1 MKRHG
6 LLRKLLSGKMRAPG
20 PRKVERKEK
29 TSSNTNP
36 HEAGNVEVAGMT
48 VDLADPPPTHP
59 VGCCREVKDE
69 TVGTEMKQTEVGT
82 NTRVEQSML
91 LSQTLSEKVLAY
103 AAAVAK
109 RLQKKLMASE
119 EALQPVANENE
130 WLQEERWDTVEEK
143 DCILFLITDKRV
155 SRKHAILEVVGDQL
169 RIKPVHV
176 NPCFYQSPENSH
188 LLPLETDEWHALSPG
203 DSFSLLIDKYIFKV
217 LSTHSDVESTLSCN
231 ESEELKPV
239 WRKRML
245 PSWMLQGDLVVQS
258 LSTPV
263 TKRGGGVTRGK
274 GRGKNDM
281 EPSKSRANVQGRKRL
296 ACEERLGDFKEM
308 GQDQGKKSKTTE
320 EEATGPPSR
329 GRAETLQQQAASGT
343 DVGPQHAG
351 NLPEPCC
358 AAGWELPAGASGIP
372 LSRNDDKTVSQKIE
386 SSVEKSDCQLHS
398 KRPDHRLDAKSQLST
413 DTNKMNERENK
424 YEDPEAEDFNS
435 ARSTDALQSSK
446 QTKQKRTPCMYGT
459 GCYRKNPVHF
469 QQFSHP
475 GDRDY
480 HDVAVVSQ
488 DDDDDR
494 PECPYGTT
502 CYRKNPQHKLEYKH
516 TAPPGKSVLEED
528 SDNDG
533 EPNEYDLNDSF
544 LDDEEKEEYDPTD
557 EDSDWE
563 PDPEDKDNEDVETL
577 LKEAQKFIKTKK

>member
-1 MKRHG
+1 MRMRRG
-6 LLRKLLSGKMRAPG
+6 LLGAVHAGICSFLAATLTRGRAGRVTVGNYPFRDGRPRGGRRCGDLNTNSGRRPRLPAQRETEGRGTSSFRRGQRGLLPVRRRRAPVPATPMPG
-20 PRKVERKEK
+20 FE
-29 TSSNTNP
+29 
-36 HEAGNVEVAGMT
+36 
-48 VDLADPPPTHP
+48 LAPAD
-59 VGCCREVKDE
+59 G
-69 TVGTEMKQTEVGT
+69 G
-82 NTRVEQSML
+82 
-91 LSQTLSEKVLAY
+91 Y
-103 AAAVAK
+103 
-109 RLQKKLMASE
+109 
-119 EALQPVANENE
+119 PVA
-130 WLQEERWDTVEEK
+130 LPPGQTV
-143 DCILFLITDKRV
+143 LGRGPLLGITDKRV

-217 LSTHSDVESTLSCN
+217 LSTHSDVESTLRKNSKIAADETANKSSSSGHPIKMSCDPSLVELTSCSNNNIQVKVHSLLERTAEIPKNETSSKSLFFSASCN

-245 PSWMLQGDLVVQS
+245 PSWMLQGDLMVQS

-296 ACEERLGDFKEM
+296 ACEEHLGDFKEM

-329 GRAETLQQQAASGT
+329 
-343 DVGPQHAG
+343 D
-351 NLPEPCC
+351 
-358 AAGWELPAGASGIP
+358 ASGIP
-372 LSRNDDKTVSQKIE
+372 LSRAMRKVEENDDKTVSQKIE

-424 YEDPEAEDFNS
+424 YEVIHSAGQQTHQDKPSHSHVSLADTQELDLNQDPEAEDFNS

-502 CYRKNPQHKLEYKH
+502 CYRN
-516 TAPPGKSVLEED
+516 
-528 SDNDG
+528 
-533 EPNEYDLNDSF
+533 
-544 LDDEEKEEYDPTD
+544 
-557 EDSDWE
+557 
-563 PDPEDKDNEDVETL
+563 
-577 LKEAQKFIKTKK
+577 